1 MVNSMTSEPNSDDKL
16 WAGLS
21 YAGLICCMIPTIV
34 IFLMKRGESD
44 YIKFNGLQAMGFWL
58 AMVIVQ
64 VGLGVTTNIPGIG
77 IITGLISMLIGI
89 ASLAVWV
96 YLMIMAF
103 TGKMFKIPVLAD
115 FIESNLMN

>member
-1 MVNSMTSEPNSDDKL
+1 MTSEPNSDDKL

-34 IFLMKRGESD
+34 IFLLKKGESD

-58 AMVIVQ
+58 ALFIVYA
-64 VGLGVTTNIPGIG
+64 GLGVTANIPVIG
-77 IITGLISMLIGI
+77 IIPGLIGVLMGLPCF
-89 ASLAVWV
+89 AVWV

-103 TGKMFKIPVLAD
+103 TGKVFKIPVLAD